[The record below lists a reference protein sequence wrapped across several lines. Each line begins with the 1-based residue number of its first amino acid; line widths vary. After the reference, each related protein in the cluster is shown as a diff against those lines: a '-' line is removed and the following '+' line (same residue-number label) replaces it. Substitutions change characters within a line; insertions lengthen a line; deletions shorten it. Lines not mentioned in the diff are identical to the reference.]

1 MLYLK
6 KFIHFILMLM
16 IGLRGPRC
24 YLIFNRWRFCSRYKK
39 QVYDYCNDQ
48 IKAGEEVQIQEL
60 SGELPASTD
69 GTSFFDFTRE
79 HGYELEESFP
89 GDRSTVRK
97 LTKYVGAGGGLNISF
112 DSLLMGERVF
122 YDPETDTLTIK
133 GTPPNL
139 RDQLT
144 RKQ

>member
-1 MLYLK
+1 
-6 KFIHFILMLM
+6 
-16 IGLRGPRC
+16 
-24 YLIFNRWRFCSRYKK
+24 
-39 QVYDYCNDQ
+39 
-48 IKAGEEVQIQEL
+48 
-60 SGELPASTD
+60 
-69 GTSFFDFTRE
+69 SFLEFTRE
-79 HGYELEESFP
+79 HGYQLEESFP
-89 GDRSTVRK
+89 GDRATVRK

-144 RKQ
+144 RKG